1 VIVTPTQAKKILN
14 GKLEELI
21 IHQADL
27 PEAGSREPVHELRFG
42 ERHLVCTVK
51 VIDSWPLEKGGFNVL
66 FEPPPAQHKPRLLA
80 RAGGKSKYAIG
91 EDPNPN
97 AAEAE
102 SRLDHFRGYTEH
114 PGLALLDAG
123 EAVEEPVLREFVK
136 ENRDRDDNREAKRR
150 KRYERLTLSERAMLL
165 DRARRN
171 SRVDVSRELRLAE
184 KMMAQAMEKIDR
196 GDRAA

>member
-1 VIVTPTQAKKILN
+1 VIVTATQARKILN
-14 GKLEELI
+14 GKLDELI

-51 VIDSWPLEKGGFNVL
+51 VIDSWPLEKGGYNVL

-123 EAVEEPVLREFVK
+123 EAVEEETLKGFVK
-136 ENRDRDDNREAKRR
+136 ENRDRDVERERKRR
-150 KRYERLTLSERAMLL
+150 ARWEHLTRVERMRALEDEIL
-165 DRARRN
+165 RSHIDARDR
-171 SRVDVSRELRLAE
+171 LR
-184 KMMAQAMEKIDR
+184 KIDR
-196 GDRAA
+196 ELELLRRDLDDRAA